1 MIFRPASFSFCL
13 NCCFC
18 ISFQK
23 KIPFNFSNF
32 IFSLFMLGLFFSAGL
47 RLRKFQGY
55 YTWSFYGLW
64 MLKVF
69 FFTLLTDLV
78 LKRSLTL
85 VLTSVFAYITSQN
98 WVDMALT
105 PSKLVTDIFLKLLW
119 KRGTGLY
126 ILNSVMSPEA
136 CSL

>member
-1 MIFRPASFSFCL
+1 MNRKSQKAVTNQATACPILKSTSFS
-13 NCCFC
+13 
-18 ISFQK
+18 I
-23 KIPFNFSNF
+23 
-32 IFSLFMLGLFFSAGL
+32 G
-47 RLRKFQGY
+47 
-55 YTWSFYGLW
+55 
-64 MLKVF
+64 LKVF
-69 FFTLLTDLV
+69 FFTLSTDLV

-85 VLTSVFAYITSQN
+85 VLRSVFAYITSQN